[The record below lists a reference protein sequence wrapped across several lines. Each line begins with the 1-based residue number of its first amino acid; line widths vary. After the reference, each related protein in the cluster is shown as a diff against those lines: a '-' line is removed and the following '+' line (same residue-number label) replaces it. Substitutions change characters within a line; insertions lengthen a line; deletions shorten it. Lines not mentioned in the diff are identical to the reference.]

1 MIIIISAKR
10 SRLIKMLKLR
20 KQSQSFAMFN
30 VSCHDVIYDMIYDR
44 DSMNRKDRIMCQL
57 P

>member
-20 KQSQSFAMFN
+20 KQSQSFAMLN